1 MNRSVL
7 VVVDVVEVNIIM
19 GADMGSLVG
28 DSVVVDVIMGL
39 GMHTLVSC
47 FAVKSSNLAV
57 LEFWMRA

>member
-1 MNRSVL
+1 MYRSVL
-7 VVVDVVEVNIIM
+7 VVVDVVEVNNIM

-39 GMHTLVSC
+39 GMHSLVSC

-57 LEFWMRA
+57 VEFWMRT